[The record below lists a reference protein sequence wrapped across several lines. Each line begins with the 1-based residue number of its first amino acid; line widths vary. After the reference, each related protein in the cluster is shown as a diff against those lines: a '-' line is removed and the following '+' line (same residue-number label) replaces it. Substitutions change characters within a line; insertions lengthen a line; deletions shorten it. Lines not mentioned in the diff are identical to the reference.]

1 MNNHLSPW
9 ESNCN
14 LFDSELLSVNDVL
27 LRPGHGIVKSRSEI
41 DTNNNY
47 IMSAPM
53 DKVTGYDLCKA
64 MLAKGQ
70 SPVLSRFID
79 PEERKKAIL
88 EFAGEDNFWIAVSA
102 DYKKEQEYLWD
113 LVKNKRINICVDVA
127 HGSSQEM
134 GVTYYNWRQLPNVI
148 GLMSGSIATPEAA
161 FFCIELGCTHLRV
174 GIGPGA
180 ACTTRAATGVG
191 VPQLSAVFEV
201 ARCMERLHPSTYER
215 SKFIIIAD
223 GGINTSGDIV
233 KYLSAGADAVM
244 LGKLLS
250 RTEESAGWYFS
261 NNKKTKKYRGQASK
275 EFQLEQYG
283 VAKNVEGESG
293 SEFNPSYSY
302 SDFQQT
308 LEDGIRSAISYLGV
322 SSISHLHPGNVEFV
336 RITMNGFQESKTN
349 L

>member
-1 MNNHLSPW
+1 MNLYKQNRKLFKKENLSA
-9 ESNCN
+9 
-14 LFDSELLSVNDVL
+14 NDVL
-27 LRPGHGIVKSRSEI
+27 LRPNLGNLASRSMAKI
-41 DTNNNY
+41 DSGWLF
-47 IMSAPM
+47 SAPM
-53 DKVTGYDLCKA
+53 DTVTGYDLCKI
-64 MLAKGQ
+64 MLEHNQK
-70 SPVLSRFID
+70 PVLSRFLNK
-79 PEERKKAIL
+79 EERTRAIL
-88 EFAGEDNFWIAVSA
+88 DFVQFDNFYIAVSG
-102 DYKKEQEYLWD
+102 DFEFEFNYLTS
-113 LVKNKRINICVDVA
+113 LVEKGMLFNICLDVA
-127 HGSSQEM
+127 HGDTEQM
-134 GVTYYNWRQLPNVI
+134 HITYSKWRKSGIVKN
-148 GLMSGSIATPEAA
+148 LMSGSIATGEAA
-161 FFCIELGCTHLRV
+161 LRCLQSGCNVLRV

-180 ACTTRAATGVG
+180 ACTTRSATGVG

-250 RTEESAGWYFS
+250 RTEESAGWHLV
-261 NNKKTKKYRGQASK
+261 NNKKTKRYRGQASK

-283 VAKNVEGESG
+283 VAKNIEGESG
-293 SEFNPSYSY
+293 NEFSPSYNY
-302 SDFQQT
+302 SDFQQG

-322 SSISHLHPGNVEFV
+322 SSISHLHPGNIEFV

>member
-53 DKVTGYDLCKA
+53 DKVTGYELCKV
-64 MLAKGQ
+64 MLAHGQ

-79 PEERKKAIL
+79 PEERTKAIL

-174 GIGPGA
+174 GIGPGS
-180 ACTTRAATGVG
+180 ACTTRLVTGVG
-191 VPQLSAVFEV
+191 YPQLSAVFEIKK
-201 ARCMERLHPSTYER
+201 RQMLKDKSEI
-215 SKFIIIAD
+215 KIIAD
-223 GGINTSGDIV
+223 GGISTSGDIV
-233 KYLSAGADAVM
+233 KYLSAGADMVM
-244 LGKLLS
+244 LGKMLS
-250 RTEESAGWYFS
+250 YAEESCGWET
-261 NNKKTKKYRGQASK
+261 NVGLKRKKYRGQASK
-275 EFQLEQYG
+275 SFQQDLYG
-283 VAKNVEGESG
+283 KSNHVEGES
-293 SEFNPSYSY
+293 SKDYYHVKYTFNEFLN
-302 SDFQQT
+302 
-308 LEDGIRSAISYLGV
+308 EMNDGITSAISYLGLNKF
-322 SSISHLHPGNVEFV
+322 SALSPSNVKFM
-336 RITMNGFQESKTN
+336 RITQNSWNESNTN